1 MIKINNIRGASVSV
15 NGEDFTGHH
24 ITINNGKVI
33 VDGVEKNSN
42 LDGQINVTIN
52 GSVEG
57 VEIENGSVTV
67 SGDAHYVKTMS
78 GDVHCSN
85 VLGNVNTMSGDVICE
100 TVGGNARQCLEILSR
115 NNYLKTKPAKC
126 AGFVLSSPEDIND
139 IIPTSG
145 LSIRVIIRYGPS
157 LLALLSWYIYAFRD
171 RESKR
176 QQ

>member
-1 MIKINNIRGASVSV
+1 MIKINNLRSASVSV

-100 TVGGNARQCLEILSR
+100 TVGGNASTMSG
-115 NNYLKTKPAKC
+115 N
-126 AGFVLSSPEDIND
+126 
-139 IIPTSG
+139 II
-145 LSIRVIIRYGPS
+145 
-157 LLALLSWYIYAFRD
+157 
-171 RESKR
+171 KK
-176 QQ
+176 